1 MRGSLSEGVFERRTS
16 SGSEAFS
23 LIISFDATRFVLV
36 RVLILIGTIW
46 PNLWAKLLHEN
57 ERASLKNVFSL
68 SSLLSRTRMF
78 PRVAAP
84 AICEGRRFAFEPNV
98 FLLNYSGSTNVSA
111 TAFPSSGGL
120 LVSGLRVN
128 TILSVPQN

>member
-1 MRGSLSEGVFERRTS
+1 MRGNLSEGVFERRTS

-57 ERASLKNVFSL
+57 ERASLKNVFSFKL
-68 SSLLSRTRMF
+68 TI
-78 PRVAAP
+78 VAD
-84 AICEGRRFAFEPNV
+84 
-98 FLLNYSGSTNVSA
+98 SNVSEGSG
-111 TAFPSSGGL
+111 PS
-120 LVSGLRVN
+120 N
-128 TILSVPQN
+128 M